1 VSIRRFHRAD
11 HRWKWPMTAI
21 NLGIIVLLAVL
32 VVLDTVE
39 LLG

>member
-1 VSIRRFHRAD
+1 
-11 HRWKWPMTAI
+11 MTAI
-21 NLGIIVLLAVL
+21 NLGIIVLLTVL